1 MNVAVCVKYAVDA
14 QQVKFDPKTGEP
26 LLATAPRKIS
36 DMDRRAIEEALRLK
50 EKLGGKVVAF
60 SVGDSG
66 VKNAVKEIYAM
77 GVDEV
82 HIVADD
88 KLKNVDTTTTAKIL
102 SELIKKVGSFDL
114 ILCGAA
120 STDGYSWLVPGK
132 IASFLE
138 LSFIPNAVALSVEN
152 GKVAVESDMGDG
164 IYKFESSLPAVVS
177 VLLEINEPRIPK
189 LSDILKASKKKAE
202 FHSLEDFEVEF
213 VDSGVEEIRMPK
225 VERKRVIFEVKDN
238 IDEVVEKLLAEL
250 KKEGVL

>member
-1 MNVAVCVKYAVDA
+1 MDVAVCVKYSFDT

-26 LLATAPRKIS
+26 LLTSAPKKIS
-36 DMDRRAIEEALRLK
+36 DMDRRAIEEALRLR
-50 EKLGGKVVAF
+50 EKFGGKVVAF
-60 SVGDSG
+60 SIGDSS

-82 HIVADD
+82 HVIADD
-88 KLKNVDTTTTAKIL
+88 RLKNVDTTTTAKLL
-102 SELIKKVGSFDL
+102 SELIKKVGQFDL

-132 IASFLE
+132 IAATLGYPFV
-138 LSFIPNAVALSVEN
+138 PNAVSLSVDG
-152 GKVAVESDMGDG
+152 GKAIVESDLGDG
-164 IYKFESSLPAVVS
+164 VYKFETNLPAVVS

-202 FHSLEDFEVEF
+202 FHNLAEFEVDIREA
-213 VDSGVEEIRMPK
+213 GVEEIKLPK
-225 VERKRVIFEVKDN
+225 VERKGVIFEVKDN
-238 IDEVVEKLLAEL
+238 VDEVVEKLIESL